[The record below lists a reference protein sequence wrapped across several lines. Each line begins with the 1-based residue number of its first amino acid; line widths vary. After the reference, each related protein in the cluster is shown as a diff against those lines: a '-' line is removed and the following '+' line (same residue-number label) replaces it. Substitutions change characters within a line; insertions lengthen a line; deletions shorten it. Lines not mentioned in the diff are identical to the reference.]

1 MEIKQRKQMRLKNFD
16 YSQNGYYFITICTK
30 DMKQVLSDIY
40 NSLSEPVA
48 SGFHA
53 RQNEVKSAT
62 PGFNVNP
69 QIKLFE
75 IGKVV
80 DDTIRYMNSNYD
92 FIRITHYVIMP
103 NHVHLIISVNNPN
116 TVVGR
121 GSPTLQEYI
130 KRLKTFTTKKYGQKL
145 WQRGFYDHIIRNEED
160 LYYHIQ
166 YINENPKKWIMGK
179 DEYYA

>member
-53 RQNEVKSAT
+53 RQNEVKSVT
-62 PGFNVNP
+62 PDFNVNP

-103 NHVHLIISVNNPN
+103 NH
-116 TVVGR
+116 G
-121 GSPTLQEYI
+121 
-130 KRLKTFTTKKYGQKL
+130 TFNYFCK
-145 WQRGFYDHIIRNEED
+145 
-160 LYYHIQ
+160 
-166 YINENPKKWIMGK
+166 
-179 DEYYA
+179 

>member
-1 MEIKQRKQMRLKNFD
+1 MPRSSTGTGFYKYLKQAN
-16 YSQNGYYFITICTK
+16 
-30 DMKQVLSDIY
+30 
-40 NSLSEPVA
+40 VA

-53 RQNEVKSAT
+53 RQNEVKSVT

-103 NHVHLIISVNNPN
+103 NH
-116 TVVGR
+116 G
-121 GSPTLQEYI
+121 
-130 KRLKTFTTKKYGQKL
+130 TFNYFCK
-145 WQRGFYDHIIRNEED
+145 
-160 LYYHIQ
+160 
-166 YINENPKKWIMGK
+166 
-179 DEYYA
+179 

>member
-30 DMKQVLSDIY
+30 DMKQVLSDVY

-53 RQNEVKSAT
+53 RQKEENTDASD
-62 PGFNVNP
+62 FNFCP
-69 QIKLFE
+69 QVVLSE

-92 FIRITHYVIMP
+92 FITITHYVIMP

-121 GSPTLQEYI
+121 FARRY
-130 KRLKTFTTKKYGQKL
+130 
-145 WQRGFYDHIIRNEED
+145 RNT
-160 LYYHIQ
+160 
-166 YINENPKKWIMGK
+166 
-179 DEYYA
+179 